1 VKTLI
6 IISHPEIEESSSQ
19 QYLLHSIPD
28 DHSITIHHL
37 ESVYSQ
43 TPIDVSAE
51 QKLLASHD
59 RIIFQFPLYWY
70 SSPAMLKEWQDE
82 VLTDDFAHGKKGNQL
97 KNKEFALILLV
108 GAARTDYQAGGKELF
123 SIDELTKPFQAMA
136 NKTGMTFLKTFA
148 IHQFAY
154 MTEEEKMTLLI
165 NYQLF
170 LTHDTDLS
178 LISRE
183 KWFLNQLEK
192 TNITSL
198 GAGNEEKLQ
207 HVIEMIEENRETID
221 DLKVLLEDMN

>member
-1 VKTLI
+1 MKTLI
-6 IISHPEIEESSSQ
+6 ILSHPEIEESSSQ

-28 DHSITIHHL
+28 NHSITIHHL
-37 ESVYSQ
+37 ENVYSQ
-43 TPIDVSAE
+43 TPIDVIAE

-82 VLTDDFAHGKKGNQL
+82 VLTDGFAHGKNGNQL
-97 KNKEFALILLV
+97 KNKEFALVLLV
-108 GAARTDYQAGGKELF
+108 GAAKTDYQAGGKELY

-154 MTEEEKMTLLI
+154 MTEAEKMALLI

-170 LTHDTDLS
+170 LTHDTDIS
-178 LISRE
+178 LASRE
-183 KWFLNQLEK
+183 KWFLDQLEK
-192 TNITSL
+192 TNIASL
-198 GAGNEEKLQ
+198 GIENEEKLQ
-207 HVIEMIEENRETID
+207 HVIGMIEENRETID
-221 DLKVLLEDMN
+221 DLKALLEDMN

>member
-1 VKTLI
+1 MKTLI
-6 IISHPEIEESSSQ
+6 ILSHPEIEESSSQ

-28 DHSITIHHL
+28 NHLITIHHL

-43 TPIDVSAE
+43 TPIDVIAE

-70 SSPAMLKEWQDE
+70 SSPAMLKKWQDE
-82 VLTDDFAHGKKGNQL
+82 VLTDDFAYGKNGNQL
-97 KNKEFALILLV
+97 KNKEFALVLLI
-108 GAARTDYQAGGKELF
+108 GAAKADYQAGGKELY
-123 SIDELTKPFQAMA
+123 SINELTKPFQAMA
-136 NKTGMTFLKTFA
+136 NKTGMVFLKTFA

-154 MTEEEKMTLLI
+154 MTEAEKMTLLI

-170 LTHDTDLS
+170 LTHDTDTS
-178 LISRE
+178 LASRE
-183 KWFLNQLEK
+183 RWFLEQLKK
-192 TNITSL
+192 TNIASL
-198 GAGNEEKLQ
+198 GIENEEKLQ